1 MRSFA
6 LWGAL
11 ALLLVACGSALP
23 SVAAGQATLVPGPS
37 PVKSATPTASVVS
50 GPMASPGSSSTP
62 ALVAAETTH
71 PPTLRQLI
79 GQKLVVRMTGT
90 TPSAAL
96 LGRIQRGEIGGVV
109 LFGDNITS
117 AAQLQS
123 LTAALQ
129 AAARAGGRKP
139 LLISTDQEGG
149 SVKRIPWIAP
159 TLSPPQMGATGLASV
174 ARAQGAATGSG
185 LLGLGI
191 NCDLAPVADVPAS
204 TSSFMYQDGRTWS
217 FDATTTARL
226 SVAFARGLRDS
237 GVVPVMKHF
246 PGLGFALRNTDTSV
260 VTLSQS
266 ATRLLP
272 GLQPYQLAVTRALP
286 MVMLSNATYTAYDR
300 NNGAGWSPW
309 IVNDLLRGQLG
320 FTGVT
325 ITDSLSGTAKAR
337 GVATSTLAIRA
348 AIAGTD
354 MIMLTGSEAATARDF
369 DALLAAARA
378 GTIPRATLEASYQR
392 ISTLKAAL
400 P

>member
-1 MRSFA
+1 MS
-6 LWGAL
+6 
-11 ALLLVACGSALP
+11 
-23 SVAAGQATLVPGPS
+23 
-37 PVKSATPTASVVS
+37 
-50 GPMASPGSSSTP
+50 
-62 ALVAAETTH
+62 
-71 PPTLRQLI
+71 
-79 GQKLVVRMTGT
+79 GT

-96 LGRIQRGEIGGVV
+96 LGRVQRGEIGGVV

-117 AAQLQS
+117 AAQLRS

-149 SVKRIPWIAP
+149 PIKRIPWIPP
-159 TLSPPQMGATGLASV
+159 TLSPWQIGETALASV
-174 ARAQGAATGSG
+174 ARQQGAATGSG
-185 LLGLGI
+185 LLALGI

-204 TSSFMYQDGRTWS
+204 TSSFMYEDGRTWS

-237 GVVPVMKHF
+237 AVVPVMKHF
-246 PGLGFALRNTDTSV
+246 PGLGFALSNTDTHV
-260 VTLSQS
+260 VTLPQS

-272 GLQPYQLAVTRALP
+272 GLQPYQLAVTRQLP
-286 MVMLSNATYTAYDR
+286 MIMLSNATYAAYDR
-300 NNGAGWSPW
+300 ANGAGWSPW
-309 IVNDLLRGQLG
+309 IVNTLLRGQLG

-337 GVATSTLAIRA
+337 GVATATLAEKA

-354 MIMLTGSEAATARDF
+354 MIMLTGSEAATANDF
-369 DALLAAARA
+369 ATLLAEARA
-378 GTIPRATLEASYQR
+378 GAIPRATLEASYRR
-392 ISTLKAAL
+392 IAILKAGL

>member
-1 MRSFA
+1 
-6 LWGAL
+6 
-11 ALLLVACGSALP
+11 
-23 SVAAGQATLVPGPS
+23 
-37 PVKSATPTASVVS
+37 
-50 GPMASPGSSSTP
+50 
-62 ALVAAETTH
+62 
-71 PPTLRQLI
+71 
-79 GQKLVVRMTGT
+79 
-90 TPSAAL
+90 
-96 LGRIQRGEIGGVV
+96 
-109 LFGDNITS
+109 
-117 AAQLQS
+117 
-123 LTAALQ
+123 
-129 AAARAGGRKP
+129 
-139 LLISTDQEGG
+139 
-149 SVKRIPWIAP
+149 
-159 TLSPPQMGATGLASV
+159 
-174 ARAQGAATGSG
+174 
-185 LLGLGI
+185 
-191 NCDLAPVADVPAS
+191 
-204 TSSFMYQDGRTWS
+204 MYQDGRTWS

-348 AIAGTD
+348 ASAGTD

>member
-1 MRSFA
+1 VRSFA

-50 GPMASPGSSSTP
+50 GPMASPGTSSTP
-62 ALVAAETTH
+62 AQVAAETNH
-71 PPTLRQLI
+71 PTTLRQLI

-300 NNGAGWSPW
+300 SNGAGWSPW
-309 IVNDLLRGQLG
+309 IINDLLRGQLG

>member
-1 MRSFA
+1 MMKR
-6 LWGAL
+6 L
-11 ALLLVACGSALP
+11 ALLGALSWLLVVCGSALP
-23 SVAAGQATLVPGPS
+23 SVAAG
-37 PVKSATPTASVVS
+37 SATAAAAVSPSAQSASLA
-50 GPMASPGSSSTP
+50 PSST
-62 ALVAAETTH
+62 AVTISASTAH
-71 PPTLRQLI
+71 APTLRQLI
-79 GQKLVVRMTGT
+79 GQKLVVRMSGT
-90 TPSAAL
+90 TPSAEL
-96 LGRIQRGEIGGVV
+96 IGRIQRGEIGGVV
-109 LFGDNITS
+109 LFGENITS
-117 AAQLQS
+117 ASQLRN

-174 ARAQGAATGSG
+174 ARDQGAMTGSG

-191 NCDLAPVADVPAS
+191 NCDLAPVADVPAW
-204 TSSFMYQDGRTWS
+204 TSSFMYEEGRTWS

-226 SVAFARGLRDS
+226 SVGFARGLRDS

-246 PGLGFALRNTDTSV
+246 PGLGFALANTDSNV
-260 VTLSQS
+260 VTLPQS

-272 GLQPYQLAVTRALP
+272 GLQPYQLAVTRQLP

-300 NNGAGWSPW
+300 ANGAGWSRW

-337 GVATSTLAIRA
+337 GVAASTLAIKA

-354 MIMLTGSEAATARDF
+354 MIMLTGSEAATARAF
-369 DALLAAARA
+369 DTLLAAAQA
-378 GTIPRATLEASYQR
+378 GTIPRSTLEASYAR
-392 ISTLKAAL
+392 IAAL
-400 P
+400 KSGLA